1 MGAQAIFAQVQVQ
14 GPKVFDRKDMAR
26 SRTSMLSVLLG
37 AAAAAA
43 LFAGVCSF
51 VGPVQQQREVDVSR
65 SFFGAPGPAPAP
77 PPFQSFQSAAPG
89 AAERAEDSTLPQ
101 VLTVLFLLSILA
113 FPSIYH
119 L

>member
-1 MGAQAIFAQVQVQ
+1 MG
-14 GPKVFDRKDMAR
+14 VFDRKDMAR
-26 SRTSMLSVLLG
+26 SRTSVLSVLLV

-65 SFFGAPGPAPAP
+65 SFFGAPSPAPA
-77 PPFQSFQSAAPG
+77 PFQSFQSAAPR